1 LSFQLPCFLN
11 PPAAYFAVPE
21 IWSLVSRLAGF
32 FIPPFGFS
40 HLMARKPCIHA
51 VFEKTYRRLPC
62 VFSQTLS
69 TAKALFPQVFCCFSR
84 FLCHFSGFG
93 RFLSIFAQLGK
104 PFAHAARKHFNG
116 LQ

>member
-1 LSFQLPCFLN
+1 VMRFFRFRCGGIFMPRQ
-11 PPAAYFAVPE
+11 PE
-21 IWSLVSRLAGF
+21 TPVSMR
-32 FIPPFGFS
+32 
-40 HLMARKPCIHA
+40 